1 MSEQQSGRRSIEREI
16 RCELAPD
23 SIYEAGSAGGSVMP
37 RYKNIELSPQ
47 WEEIYRRFKAVDEHL
62 HGRFLPAF
70 VNHLRR
76 TFRVMAVDNPGIKT
90 LEDLFAWLEKQQ
102 PGYMKLEWQ
111 WCGMDRQEMLRREKE
126 LGLNKNSRREKVSNK
141 YKETNNNDLR
151 I

>member
-1 MSEQQSGRRSIEREI
+1 
-16 RCELAPD
+16 
-23 SIYEAGSAGGSVMP
+23 MP
-37 RYKNIELSPQ
+37 RYKHVELSPQ

-76 TFRVMAVDNPGIKT
+76 TFRVMAVDNQEIRT
-90 LEDLFAWLEKQQ
+90 LEDLFASLEKQQ

-126 LGLNKNSRREKVSNK
+126 LGLNKTTRPEKVSNK
-141 YKETNNNDLR
+141 YKESQEG
-151 I
+151 